1 MNNKI
6 VYYIAIFYSE
16 TSKIKC
22 FNNGEILF

>member
-16 TSKIKC
+16 ASKIKC